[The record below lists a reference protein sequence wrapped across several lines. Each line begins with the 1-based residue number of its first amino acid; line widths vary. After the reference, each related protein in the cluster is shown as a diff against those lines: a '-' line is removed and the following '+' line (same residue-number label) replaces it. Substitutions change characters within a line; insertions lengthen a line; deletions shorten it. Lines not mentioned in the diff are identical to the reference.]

1 MIDISRLAA
10 LLDDPQ
16 VRVVVFGL
24 AHAGSSTTY
33 GQAGAPRIHAVM
45 INLAD
50 TVQPAQYRNW
60 LSEDQPNRTMTVD
73 QVRAAIGEDRI
84 DDIARY
90 ADTPTTELAW
100 QLAALLPDLVDALSP
115 SGYIIDADHIAQYLR
130 DATTE
135 DDRTTGSFG
144 PQVH

>member
-1 MIDISRLAA
+1 MTDLSRLST

-24 AHAGSSTTY
+24 AHAGSSAAY
-33 GQAGAPRIHAVM
+33 GQTGASRIRAIM
-45 INLAD
+45 INLAGA
-50 TVQPAQYRNW
+50 VQPEQYRNW
-60 LSEDQPNRTMTVD
+60 LSDDHTNTAMTVD

-90 ADTPTTELAW
+90 AAIPTTELAW
-100 QLAALLPDLVDALSP
+100 QIAALLPDLVDALSP
-115 SGYIIDADHIAQYLR
+115 SGHIIDADHIAQHLR
-130 DATTE
+130 DATTA
-135 DDRTTGSFG
+135 DDRTAGSFG